1 MNRSSLG
8 GVRAGGALWLM
19 LALTCLASC
28 SRTPPETRLRE
39 RIAQMQTALEAREIS
54 RFMDGVAE
62 DFSGASDL
70 DRRGLHN
77 FLRVQVLRHAAIG
90 LTPGPLDVRLHGER
104 ATVKFSVMATGGQG
118 GLLPDSAR
126 PWIVRSDWRDGPDG
140 WQVFR
145 AEWEPAL

>member
-1 MNRSSLG
+1 M
-8 GVRAGGALWLM
+8 A
-19 LALTCLASC
+19 CLVSC

-39 RIAQMQTALEAREIS
+39 RVAQMQSALESREIS
-54 RFMDGVAE
+54 SFMGGAAV
-62 DFSGASDL
+62 DFSGESEL

-90 LTPGPLDVRLHGER
+90 LTLGPLDVRLHGER
-104 ATVKFSVMATGGQG
+104 ATVNFSVMATGGQG